1 LYGQLSF
8 ACPGL
13 LGSKQHFKDIYAVPI
28 DKFEYS
34 KRALELQRKIK
45 PFILRRTKK
54 QVAKELPEKTEMVI
68 YCDMNIEQRKV
79 YDTYERELREFI
91 SATNDEEIHKNS
103 MHVLTG

>member
-1 LYGQLSF
+1 LTGTPIENNTFDLYGQLTF

-54 QVAKELPEKTEMVI
+54 QVAKELPEKTGIVN
-68 YCDMNIEQRKV
+68 YCNMNIEQRKV
-79 YDTYERELREFI
+79 YDSYERELR
-91 SATNDEEIHKNS
+91 
-103 MHVLTG
+103 